1 MLSLGRNGTKPSDET
16 QTELTQKPIPRWQRV
31 TRLGPRGSAPRRAA
45 LTMTDQCFASASN
58 FLVGVVVARLSGPA
72 GLGAYSVAYALW
84 LMVAAAHR
92 SIITDPMSIENDAR
106 REGARPRIQAGL
118 AAELALGAA
127 VAVTVLVVSLIVLQ
141 VGQHEVAVALLTFT
155 PFIPFLLVQDYWR
168 WVGFMQAKP
177 GRSLAN
183 DTVFNCVQGAL
194 LVGLIVAGLR
204 SPSVAIVAWGIGAVV
219 AAFWGLR
226 QFTVS
231 VQVRGGYEMVAS
243 RWYMSKWIL
252 ASGVSS
258 WAQTQAYPIVAGP
271 IVGSDGLGGLKAA
284 TSLVSGPSMV
294 LIQATGS
301 MGLPEASDALDQGGW
316 PKLHRV
322 ARWVTIAAAVSVGSV
337 ALIVF
342 IGAPKLLGVIYG
354 QQFVQYANTARIIAF
369 AWLIG
374 TLAGGS
380 FLVLKVTR
388 NTRSLF
394 TIGVIEV
401 VILLVGIVVLSPTMG
416 VNGTAWAM
424 VISDIVGVVLLQR
437 SRAKVARQ
445 YRDAPPVASPQ

>member
-1 MLSLGRNGTKPSDET
+1 MLSLGRNGTKSSGQTATEPS
-16 QTELTQKPIPRWQRV
+16 QPSIPRWQQI

-58 FLVGVVVARLSGPA
+58 FVVGVIVARLSGPA

-106 REGARPRIQAGL
+106 REGARARIQAGL
-118 AAELALGAA
+118 AAELTLGAA
-127 VAVTVLVVSLIVLQ
+127 VAVSVLVVSLVVLQ
-141 VGQHEVAVALLTFT
+141 FGQHEVGMALLTFT

-177 GRSLAN
+177 GRSLLN
-183 DTVFNCVQGAL
+183 DTVFNCVQGLLLIAL
-194 LVGLIVAGLR
+194 IFDGLR
-204 SPSVAIVAWGIGAVV
+204 SPSVAIVAWGVGAVV
-219 AAFWGLR
+219 AAFYGLR
-226 QFTVS
+226 QFSVS
-231 VQVRGGYEMVAS
+231 VQVRGGYTMVAS

-258 WAQTQAYPIVAGP
+258 WSQTQAYPIVAGP

-301 MGLPEASDALDQGGW
+301 MGLPEASDALEQGGW
-316 PKLHRV
+316 PKLRRV
-322 ARWVTIAAAVSVGSV
+322 ARWVTIAGAASVGSV

-342 IGAPKLLGVIYG
+342 VGAEKLLGAIYG
-354 QQFVQYANTARIIAF
+354 PQFVQYANTARIIAF
-369 AWLIG
+369 AWVIG
-374 TLAGGS
+374 TFAGGS

-401 VILLVGIVVLSPTMG
+401 VILLVGIIVLSPTIG

-424 VISDIVGVVLLQR
+424 VISDIVGVVLLRR
-437 SRAKVARQ
+437 SQKKVARE
-445 YRDAPPVASPQ
+445 YREAALVGSTT